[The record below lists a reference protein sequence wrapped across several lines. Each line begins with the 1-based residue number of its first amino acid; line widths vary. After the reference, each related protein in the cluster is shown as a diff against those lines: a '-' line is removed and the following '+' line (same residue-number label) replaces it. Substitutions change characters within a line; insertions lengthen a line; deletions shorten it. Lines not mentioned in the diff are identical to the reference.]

1 MFYQNVLF
9 ESIIPYMGLIG
20 VIVYYSVSNIA
31 IKVVF
36 KKLAYFFEFRI
47 FWTYATSTSV
57 VLSMSVSDRQQIKQ
71 PFKKLRWKITFT
83 YWLFL
88 VKSKFQAT
96 PISPKS
102 TWSQFWPVKHSV
114 HPFSRGSLFLNPK
127 RLPPRSYSD
136 GQIWLYSVRFGRT
149 WSMAFS
155 TRGLDTIQSDKK
167 LGCYNSTTVQL

>member
-1 MFYQNVLF
+1 
-9 ESIIPYMGLIG
+9 
-20 VIVYYSVSNIA
+20 
-31 IKVVF
+31 
-36 KKLAYFFEFRI
+36 
-47 FWTYATSTSV
+47 
-57 VLSMSVSDRQQIKQ
+57 MSVSDRQQIKQ

-167 LGCYNSTTVQL
+167 LGCYGQMQDYCAILVWCRPPPYQDCTILFPQWYVSGDNTKYAPSFIYLISLD